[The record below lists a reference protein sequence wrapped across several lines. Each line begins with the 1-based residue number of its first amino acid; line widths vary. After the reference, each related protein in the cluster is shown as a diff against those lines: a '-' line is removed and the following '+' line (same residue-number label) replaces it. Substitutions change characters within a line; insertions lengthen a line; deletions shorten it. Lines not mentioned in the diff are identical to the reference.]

1 MAPLAVPPLASSTH
15 LPLPWLTTEYQ
26 VVVEI
31 PPVGVGVGPLGVL
44 VGGTKVG
51 VSVGPLPCE
60 RFIQLKFM
68 PPLSTTQRNVCAP
81 VLRVTPVLVIVCQV
95 CQPPVLGTVIV
106 PVTFVPSTSRWK
118 VEVVFVEATR
128 KSRL

>member
-31 PPVGVGVGPLGVL
+31 PPVGVGVGARGVL

-51 VSVGPLPCE
+51 VGVGGFACVRL
-60 RFIQLKFM
+60 IQLKFM
-68 PPLSTTQRNVCAP
+68 PPLSTTQRSVWAP
-81 VLRVTPVLVIVCQV
+81 ALRLTPVLVTVCQV
-95 CQPPVLGTVIV
+95 CQPPVLGTV
-106 PVTFVPSTSRWK
+106 
-118 VEVVFVEATR
+118 
-128 KSRL
+128 